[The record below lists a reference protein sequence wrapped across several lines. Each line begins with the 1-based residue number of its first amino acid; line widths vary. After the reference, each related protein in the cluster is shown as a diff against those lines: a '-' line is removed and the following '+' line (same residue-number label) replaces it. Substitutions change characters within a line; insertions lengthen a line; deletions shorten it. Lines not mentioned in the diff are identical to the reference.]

1 MLEVRFIRENADRV
15 RKAIQDKGE
24 AVDFDRYLELDGVRR
39 EVVGERDRLRHEHN
53 TASETIARLKRDGQD
68 AAGQIAD
75 MKALSSQIKELDQK
89 IRTIDTELTELRAA
103 IPNIPH
109 PSVPVGDVTANEV
122 VRDWGKPREFSFSPL
137 PHWEIGKTLGLLDFE
152 AASKIAGAHF
162 VLYRG
167 LGARLER
174 ALINF
179 MLDVS
184 TKEKGYT
191 EVFPPFLTNREAMF
205 ATGQLP
211 KLEEDMYRCEVDD
224 LFLNPTG
231 EVPIT
236 NLHRE
241 EVLREDQLPLKYAAY
256 TACFRREAGSYGRDT
271 RGLLRIHQF
280 NKVELVKFVVSESS
294 YEELETLLSDAEDV
308 LQRLGLPYRVVCL
321 ATRELSFAAAK
332 CYDLEVWAPGV
343 AQWLEVSSASNFED
357 FQARRA
363 NVRLRRSGKTGTEL
377 VHTLNA
383 SALATPRTVVAI
395 IEHYQQEDG
404 SVVIPEALRPYM
416 DGLERL
422 R

>member
-363 NVRLRRSGKTGTEL
+363 NVRVRRS
-377 VHTLNA
+377 
-383 SALATPRTVVAI
+383 
-395 IEHYQQEDG
+395 
-404 SVVIPEALRPYM
+404 
-416 DGLERL
+416 
-422 R
+422 

>member
-363 NVRLRRSGKTGTEL
+363 NVRVRRSGKTGTEL